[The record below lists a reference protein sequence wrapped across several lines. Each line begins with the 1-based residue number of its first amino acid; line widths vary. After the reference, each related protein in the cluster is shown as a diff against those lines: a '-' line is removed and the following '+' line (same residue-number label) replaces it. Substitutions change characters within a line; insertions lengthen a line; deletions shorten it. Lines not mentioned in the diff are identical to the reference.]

1 MVEVKGAFVAA
12 GKLCVGLEMCSFGE
26 IGSFVNKTFL
36 AFEDISLNESDLVL
50 LTIGKD
56 ILSGLDFLRTIS
68 NVIHGD

>member
-1 MVEVKGAFVAA
+1 
-12 GKLCVGLEMCSFGE
+12 MCSFGE